1 MRPRISYPESPKVRL
16 QLQTTLLT
24 KIQEDLKL
32 SEKP

>member
-16 QLQTTLLT
+16 QLQITLHT

-32 SEKP
+32 GEKP